1 MLVIRLARTGRSK
14 YPTYR
19 LVAADSTKPATGKF
33 VAILGHYNPHTKELV
48 VKREDTLRYLSN
60 GAQPSNT
67 AIKLLLRD
75 GVELPAWVKLK
86 TKAPKAVETPV
97 EEATEST
104 EPTEAE
110 IEADPETEP
119 EAPTET
125 QEVRVAGVATDEA
138 AGAEVNAPNINHT
151 DTAAD
156 EEAKK

>member
-86 TKAPKAVETPV
+86 TKAPKAVETPA
-97 EEATEST
+97 EEVAESA

-110 IEADPETEP
+110 IEADPETES
-119 EAPTET
+119 EAPSEEEGT
-125 QEVRVAGVATDEA
+125 RVAGVATDEA
-138 AGAEVNAPNINHT
+138 AQAEGKAPNINHT

-156 EEAKK
+156 EAK

>member
-1 MLVIRLARTGRSK
+1 MLVIRLARTGRAK

-48 VKREDTLRYLSN
+48 VKREETLRHLSN

-67 AIKLLLRD
+67 AIKLLMRD
-75 GVELPAWVKLK
+75 GTPLPAWVKLK
-86 TKAPKAVETPV
+86 TKAPKVVDVPA
-97 EEATEST
+97 EEVAD
-104 EPTEAE
+104 PTEAE

-119 EAPTET
+119 EAPAE
-125 QEVRVAGVATDEA
+125 EERVASVATEEA
-138 AGAEVNAPNINHT
+138 SASEEKAPNIDHT

-156 EEAKK
+156 EAK